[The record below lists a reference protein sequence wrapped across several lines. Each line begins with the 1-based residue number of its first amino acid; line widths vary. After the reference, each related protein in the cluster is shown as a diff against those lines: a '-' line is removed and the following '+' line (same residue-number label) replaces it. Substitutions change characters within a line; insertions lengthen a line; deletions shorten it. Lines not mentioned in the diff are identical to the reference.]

1 VWRRSLLI
9 ALATLLAACGDS
21 GEQQL
26 TSARSW
32 SVTALTV
39 AHYWEQGEVP
49 TAYAKRTLRK
59 ASDELAKGALPEA
72 AAPVDELRE
81 AVERGDRAA
90 VRRLL
95 AELAGR

>member
-1 VWRRSLLI
+1 M
-9 ALATLLAACGDS
+9 LAACGDT

-26 TSARSW
+26 RSARSW

-39 AHYWEQGEVP
+39 ARYWEQGEVP

-59 ASDELAKGALPEA
+59 AAEELAKGALPEA
-72 AAPVDELRE
+72 AQPVDELRD

-90 VRRLL
+90 VRRLIG
-95 AELAGR
+95 ELADK

>member
-1 VWRRSLLI
+1 MWRRSLLI
-9 ALATLLAACGDS
+9 ALATLAACGDS
-21 GEQQL
+21 GQQQL
-26 TSARSW
+26 RSARSW

-49 TAYAKRTLRK
+49 AAYAKRTLRK

-72 AAPVDELRE
+72 AEPVDELRD
-81 AVERGDRAA
+81 AVERGDRAT
-90 VRRLL
+90 VRRLI